1 MKESTISFTLKILFA
16 ATAVVGALCA
26 YVTQVGYRE
35 ATISIT
41 ENKLKTDEAGNV
53 VGDLICKCRL
63 PESNLW
69 IEFICRIEGSDKE
82 KLLNLPEL
90 ENWRISYRDR
100 PPFALLPRED
110 PYAMFIYSKLG
121 FRADEVVGQFD
132 SQDFSVVLI
141 RQRSF

>member
-1 MKESTISFTLKILFA
+1 MFA
-16 ATAVVGALCA
+16 ITAIIGASCA

-35 ATISIT
+35 ATIRIT
-41 ENKLKTDEAGNV
+41 ENKLLIGKSGNI
-53 VGDLICKCRL
+53 VGDLVCKCRL
-63 PESNLW
+63 PESNQW
-69 IEFICRIEGSDKE
+69 IEFVCRVERSDKE
-82 KLLNLPEL
+82 ELLKLPEL
-90 ENWRISYRDR
+90 EDWQISYRDH

-132 SQDFSVVLI
+132 FQDLSVVLI